1 MGNYAPVAAVADSGP
16 IIHLNEIGQLRLLAV
31 FSVVHYPDA
40 VWRELVDS
48 QRVSADVLASDTNV
62 RHDISA
68 TMMNQIRLE
77 PGVKALHDGEIEAIA
92 LCRELSIG
100 LLLTDD
106 LAARTA
112 AQKLGIRPVGSLG
125 IVVRAAVDG
134 RIDFAEAEECLHQL
148 HRVSS
153 LFVTGAIVDLA
164 VQQLRQHMK
173 N

>member
-1 MGNYAPVAAVADSGP
+1 MGNYAPIPAVADSGP
-16 IIHLNEIGQLRLLAV
+16 IIHLNEIGQIRLLAV
-31 FSVVHYPDA
+31 FLTVHFPDA
-40 VWRELVDS
+40 VWREVVDS
-48 QRVSADVLASDTNV
+48 QRVPAAVLHSIANTPRSVTASTVDL
-62 RHDISA
+62 
-68 TMMNQIRLE
+68 IRAE
-77 PGVKALHDGEIEAIA
+77 PVAKDLHDGEIEAIA

-112 AQKLGIRPVGSLG
+112 AQKLAIRPVGSLG

-134 RIDFAEAEECLHQL
+134 RIDVAEAEECLHRL

-153 LFVTGAIVDLA
+153 LFVTPAIVDLA
-164 VQQLRQHMK
+164 IQQLRQHTK